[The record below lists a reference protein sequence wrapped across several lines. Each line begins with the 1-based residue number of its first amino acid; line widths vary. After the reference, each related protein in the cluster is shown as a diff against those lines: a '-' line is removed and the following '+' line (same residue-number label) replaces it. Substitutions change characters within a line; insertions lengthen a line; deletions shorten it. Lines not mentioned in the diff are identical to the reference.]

1 MKVKNWHKSK
11 FAPIFALSYRHCP
24 QSMFRHST
32 KRMVVAEQ
40 ELIRRWD
47 TRTWRD
53 VSSYLF
59 TYLLLNYDT
68 LVLPEYFLSKP
79 NAYLLHI

>member
-1 MKVKNWHKSK
+1 MQKSQERVKLSK
-11 FAPIFALSYRHCP
+11 IISVLSRPTHPLNTKGSVYPLKPIDALCE
-24 QSMFRHST
+24 Q
-32 KRMVVAEQ
+32 Q

-68 LVLPEYFLSKP
+68 PVVPEYFSK
-79 NAYLLHI
+79 